1 MTLLIKNALCFIA
14 DEFKKSD
21 VFITDGII
29 TEISSTISSNGAD
42 RVIDALDKY
51 FLIPG
56 FVDVHTHL
64 RQPGFSYKET
74 IKSGSMAG
82 QGQGIRLFAQCLI
95 LTRLPIAPK
104 ILRLEQI

>member
-42 RVIDALDKY
+42 RVIDALDKFFDTGLCGCSY
-51 FLIPG
+51 TFTSARFFL
-56 FVDVHTHL
+56 
-64 RQPGFSYKET
+64 
-74 IKSGSMAG
+74 
-82 QGQGIRLFAQCLI
+82 
-95 LTRLPIAPK
+95 
-104 ILRLEQI
+104 

>member
-74 IKSGSMAG
+74 IKSGSMAP
-82 QGQGIRLFAQCLI
+82 IRKRSDLQ
-95 LTRLPIAPK
+95 TGKR
-104 ILRLEQI
+104 

>member
-64 RQPGFSYKET
+64 RQPGFL
-74 IKSGSMAG
+74 IKKQLSQALWQG

-104 ILRLEQI
+104 ILRLKQI

>member
-1 MTLLIKNALCFIA
+1 MTLLIKNALCLLPMNL
-14 DEFKKSD
+14 KSD
-21 VFITDGII
+21 VFNRQDYYRIC
-29 TEISSTISSNGAD
+29 STISSNGAD

-64 RQPGFSYKET
+64 RQPVFL
-74 IKSGSMAG
+74 IKKQLSQALWQE

-104 ILRLEQI
+104 ILRLKQI